1 MMTDNIG
8 AMDDDRTFTLAE
20 LADASGVPVRTL
32 RYYVAQGILPPP
44 GRQGRLT
51 RYPAATL
58 RRLRLV
64 KRFRVANLPLAEIRE
79 RLAAMSDEDVAAA
92 LAPRG
97 VAEQLELRAG
107 VTRPPV
113 YRVGPPA
120 GVRAIAEPAPAWDLL
135 ADTDEHA
142 LLDGIQI
149 QPSPRLLGRM
159 PAGPQPGSRSQWE
172 RIFLEPG
179 VELHVQRPL
188 SRLAARR
195 VERLVTHARELLER
209 DLEETDR

>member
-1 MMTDNIG
+1 VI
-8 AMDDDRTFTLAE
+8 DDRTLSLAE
-20 LADASGVPVRTL
+20 LADASGIPVRTL
-32 RYYVAQGILPPP
+32 RYYVAQGILPAP

-58 RRLRLV
+58 RRLQLLKRL
-64 KRFRVANLPLAEIRE
+64 RVANLPLAEIRE
-79 RLAAMSDEDVAAA
+79 RLAAMSDEEVAAA

-97 VAEQLELRAG
+97 AAEQLELRAG
-107 VTRPPV
+107 AMLPPV

-120 GVRAIAEPAPAWDLL
+120 DLRRVAESAAPFAEGLAAPDRRTDL
-135 ADTDEHA
+135 EA
-142 LLDGIQI
+142 LDIL
-149 QPSPRLLGRM
+149 PSPLRI
-159 PAGPQPGSRSQWE
+159 PAGPGRPRPAREPGSRSQWE

-209 DLEETDR
+209 DLEGTDR